1 MAEIPLMIVSIA
13 FLAGYSM
20 QVLSQDPGVS
30 AVARMVVRVTWFAFA
45 IDYVVTLVLV
55 PNRLG
60 WFVRHLHLLAVVL
73 LPALRPLRLLRLV
86 TLVTVLQRV
95 AGNALRGRVVTY
107 VIGASALLVYL
118 AALAMYDT
126 EHLVAGAHIESLGD
140 ALWWAIETITT
151 VGYGDMY
158 PVTVQGRL
166 IAVALMI
173 CGIALL
179 GVVTATLASWLVEM
193 VSEEDAKG
201 TEITAEHLH
210 DLKSEVQLLRRELAE
225 NRVPSS
231 EG

>member
-1 MAEIPLMIVSIA
+1 MAEVPLMIVSLA
-13 FLAGYSM
+13 FLAGYSV
-20 QVLSQDPGVS
+20 QVLSPDPGLGKI
-30 AVARMVVRVTWFAFA
+30 AQTVVLVTWFAFA
-45 IDYVVTLVLV
+45 IDYAVTLVLV
-55 PNRLG
+55 PNRAG
-60 WFVRHLHLLAVVL
+60 WFFRHLHLLAVVL
-73 LPALRPLRLLRLV
+73 LPALRPLRLLRLI

-126 EHLVAGAHIESLGD
+126 EHLAAGAHIESFGD

-151 VGYGDMY
+151 VGYGDMF
-158 PVTVQGRL
+158 PVTVTGRL

-179 GVVTATLASWLVEM
+179 GVVTATLASWLVEK
-193 VSEEDAKG
+193 VSAEEAKG
-201 TEITAEHLH
+201 TEITAEHLSE
-210 DLKSEVQLLRRELAE
+210 LKNEVQLLRQELAQK
-225 NRVPSS
+225 RALT